1 VVEHGQPGAAAPIFT
16 VSSGSGLPAGWLYGL
31 RRWRAAP
38 PVQLLLT
45 TGALMFGTWLLL
57 TAGSPFGLGWVAV
70 LTGAT
75 IPPLLALLSQ
85 LAESAVHPSVLTQA
99 FSWLGSA
106 SAAGS
111 AGAAAVSGWAI
122 DALRSRG
129 GFAVTAAAAATAMT
143 LQSLAGLRLLH
154 RRRAGR
160 HERSRHRRP
169 DGGHEHGTR
178 AGDRL

>member
-1 VVEHGQPGAAAPIFT
+1 MVEHGQPGAAAPIFT

-75 IPPLLALLSQ
+75 IPPLLTLLSQ
-85 LAESAVHPSVLTQA
+85 LTESAVHPSVLTQA

-106 SAAGS
+106 SPAGS

-122 DALRSRG
+122 DALGSRG
-129 GFAVTAAAAATAMT
+129 GFAVTAAATTAMT

>member
-1 VVEHGQPGAAAPIFT
+1 MVEHGQPGAAAPIFA
-16 VSSGSGLPAGWLYGL
+16 VFSGSGLPAGWLYGL
-31 RRWRAAP
+31 HRWRAAP
-38 PVQLLLT
+38 PVQLLLA

-85 LAESAVHPSVLTQA
+85 LAESTVHPSVLTQA

-111 AGAAAVSGWAI
+111 
-122 DALRSRG
+122 
-129 GFAVTAAAAATAMT
+129 AAAAATAMT

>member
-1 VVEHGQPGAAAPIFT
+1 M
-16 VSSGSGLPAGWLYGL
+16 
-31 RRWRAAP
+31 
-38 PVQLLLT
+38 QLLLA

-75 IPPLLALLSQ
+75 IPLLGLVPARRVDRPS
-85 LAESAVHPSVLTQA
+85 SVLTQA

-111 AGAAAVSGWAI
+111 PRAAS
-122 DALRSRG
+122 
-129 GFAVTAAAAATAMT
+129 TAMT

>member
-1 VVEHGQPGAAAPIFT
+1 MVEHGQPGAAAPIFT

-38 PVQLLLT
+38 PVQLLLA

-85 LAESAVHPSVLTQA
+85 LAESTVHPSVLTQA

-122 DALRSRG
+122 DALGSRG
-129 GFAVTAAAAATAMT
+129 GFAVTAAAATAMT

-154 RRRAGR
+154 PPTGR
-160 HERSRHRRP
+160 STRTQPAPQARWRSR
-169 DGGHEHGTR
+169 TR
-178 AGDRL
+178 NSSR